1 MNIKDISDVKDF
13 KDGNL
18 LYQKYEGYEID
29 LGHTHDNIKFFNDIN
44 DNKAFKDVQAFKDV
58 NTFILQSLT

>member
-1 MNIKDISDVKDF
+1 MGQIWQGYSLYIKDNRHLKEFWYIGNKVNIKDISDVKDF

-29 LGHTHDNIKFFNDIN
+29 LGHTHDNI
-44 DNKAFKDVQAFKDV
+44 
-58 NTFILQSLT
+58 